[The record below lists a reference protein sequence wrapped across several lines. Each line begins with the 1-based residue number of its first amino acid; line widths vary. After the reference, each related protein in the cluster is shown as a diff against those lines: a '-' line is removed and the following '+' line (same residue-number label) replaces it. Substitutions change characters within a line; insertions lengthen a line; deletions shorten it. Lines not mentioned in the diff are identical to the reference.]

1 VTAPIAAE
9 LGRLAAPTRGAPFDD
24 VRLALLDAIVA
35 AKGAGELDQASWE
48 AAFAAAARSL
58 RVRVL
63 AEAEELL
70 RSAAAHSR
78 FPSRKLQSLFPDA
91 DAADRLL
98 NQFLAAGMP
107 LEQLAGLGPDP
118 VSRRARGAALEASWE
133 AAVSIAAAER
143 ARWRGLATQVA
154 GWRRPTPTL
163 WVLSALLLVAA
174 VVLASWLSGVI
185 AAPEWFRP
193 VNKLWWRLWP

>member
-1 VTAPIAAE
+1 MTAPIAAE
-9 LGRLAAPTRGAPFDD
+9 LGRVAAPARGAPFDD

-35 AKGAGELDQASWE
+35 AKGAGDLDQASWE

-78 FPSRKLQSLFPDA
+78 FPSRKLQALFPDA
-91 DAADRLL
+91 EAADRLL
-98 NQFLAAGMP
+98 NQFLAAGIP

-118 VSRRARGAALEASWE
+118 VSRRARSAALESSWE
-133 AAVSIAAAER
+133 AAVTIAAAER
-143 ARWRGLATQVA
+143 ARWRALATRVA
-154 GWRRPTPTL
+154 DWRRPTAAL
-163 WVLSALLLVAA
+163 WVLSAALLIVATA
-174 VVLASWLSGVI
+174 LAAWLSGVL

-193 VNKLWWRLWP
+193 VNAFWWRLWP